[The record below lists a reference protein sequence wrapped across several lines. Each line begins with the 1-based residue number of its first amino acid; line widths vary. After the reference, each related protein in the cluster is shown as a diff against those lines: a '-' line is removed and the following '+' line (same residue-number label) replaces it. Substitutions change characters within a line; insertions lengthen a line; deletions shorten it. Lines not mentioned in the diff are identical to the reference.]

1 MTFTNILDE
10 AFADYVKDRYSKNK
24 LHGVYK
30 NPTSRELRDLVKE
43 EKAAEIRFIVDMKNK
58 EVYAFSSDLL
68 HDEAAK
74 KILKKQTSSMAD
86 RYVHGIADKKGNI
99 ISLRRHRLSNP
110 ETRKKFEW
118 LKKYFSFPLTED
130 AFNLDEVFLDYGTTR
145 SKEKYGIWKNPTRKD
160 FEDMIKDGV
169 KYGIRFI
176 VDLTNKDSYIF
187 SDELL
192 HDDAIQKIYGRLSD
206 KRNDF
211 DTLFRGHS
219 SKNGSVKHSG
229 ISKQAMK
236 ILNKNGIF
244 KE

>member
-10 AFADYVKDRYSKNK
+10 AFADYVKDKYSKNK

-43 EKAAEIRFIVDMKNK
+43 EKPSEIRFIVDKRLK

-99 ISLRRHRLSNP
+99 ISLRKHRLSNP
-110 ETRKKFEW
+110 KTREEFSW
-118 LKKYFSFPLTED
+118 LKKYFSFPLTEES
-130 AFNLDEVFLDYGTTR
+130 FNLDEVFLDYGVTGN
-145 SKEKYGIWKNPTRKD
+145 KENFGIWKNPTRKD
-160 FEDMIKDGV
+160 FEDMKKEGV
-169 KYGIRFI
+169 KYGVRFI
-176 VDLTNKDSYIF
+176 IDLDKGDSYIF

-192 HDDAIQKIYGRLSD
+192 HDNAIQKIYGRLSD

-211 DTLFRGHS
+211 DSLVRGHS
-219 SKNGSVKHSG
+219 SKNGSVKYSG
-229 ISKQAMK
+229 ISKKAMK
-236 ILNKNGIF
+236 ILNKNGLF